1 MDASSRPPVEDLS
14 GLLDRLCDLFGDG
27 AEERSVSV
35 QALLNAIGARAF
47 GPMILAIGLFAIS
60 PITYIPGTTWASSLA
75 ALLIAG
81 QLAIGW
87 KTPWLPKG
95 ALEATFSTQLL
106 LKSARLMRPWAT
118 RVDRLVKPRLA
129 FLAAPPFANLFAVLC
144 VLAALTCFPLGLI
157 PFAPTAPSFAIALI
171 GLGLTAKDGVVLL
184 ASSAPVAIGLWLVL

>member
-87 KTPWLPKG
+87 KTPWLPRS
-95 ALEATFSTQLL
+95 ALQATFSTQLL

>member
-1 MDASSRPPVEDLS
+1 MDASSRPPVENLS